1 MTITVPVPVDLSRLA
16 VGEELMLIVIWEQG
30 TGFAGGQVNVAG
42 AVADHLRQA
51 VRNAIERFGG
61 KEPRTYSPDMA
72 LEDEEVL
79 VTVDADLVADSPLA
93 TVVVPTAPPQLIA
106 AGSLPT
112 RPLKMYAVTIRSED
126 QGLISFVRK
135 ASPRPTAKAGHMLA
149 LLGDTLTRIGGPV
162 FSLADN
168 FDLIVSEQGVMA
180 LDQRQFEILFRETPA
195 LQARVPEWVA
205 DIDKH
210 VTFAGD
216 GAQRLAARAQTDGRL
231 RRRIRSIVERDHLKG
246 VTIDKIR
253 AHIAASGLVE
263 SNFLDGDKLIVDDAN
278 PFQLVYLL
286 NEDFFQGGLTDMAFR
301 SDRKSPR

>member
-1 MTITVPVPVDLSRLA
+1 MTVPVPVDLSRVT

-30 TGFAGGQVNVAG
+30 SAFAGGQVNVAG
-42 AVADHLRQA
+42 AVADHLRKA
-51 VRNAIERFGG
+51 VRNAIERFGSR
-61 KEPRTYSPDMA
+61 EPRTYTPDMA

-79 VTVDADLVADSPLA
+79 VTVDPDLIGDSPLA
-93 TVVVPTAPPQLIA
+93 TVVVPTAPPQLLS
-106 AGSLPT
+106 AGSLPS
-112 RPLKMYAVTIRSED
+112 RPLKMYAVTVRSEE
-126 QGLISFVRK
+126 QGLVAFVRK
-135 ASPRPTAKAGHMLA
+135 ASPQPTAKAGHMLA
-149 LLGDTLTRIGGPV
+149 LLGDSLTRIGGPV

-168 FDLIVSEQGVMA
+168 FDLVITEQGVMA
-180 LDQRQFEILFRETPA
+180 LDQRQFEILFRDTPA

-205 DIDKH
+205 EIDKH

-216 GAQRLAARAQTDGRL
+216 GAERLAARAQTDGRL

-253 AHIAASGLVE
+253 AHIAAAGLTE
-263 SNFLDGDKLIVDDAN
+263 SDFLDGEELIVDNAN

-286 NEDFFQGGLTDMAFR
+286 NEDFFQGGLTDVAFR